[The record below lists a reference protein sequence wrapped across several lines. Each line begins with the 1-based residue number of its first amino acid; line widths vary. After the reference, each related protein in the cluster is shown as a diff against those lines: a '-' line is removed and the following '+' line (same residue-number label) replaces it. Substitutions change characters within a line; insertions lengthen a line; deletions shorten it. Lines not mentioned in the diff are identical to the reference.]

1 MHLGKKKAFIFIAIA
16 CVCAG
21 IFFAGRS
28 NNSVKVSYDPND
40 GSSKTTTKTVY
51 SKQGQTVQ
59 DLLKSN
65 GYSIDKDLYDYSVS
79 LASQASKIHNI
90 KIVKKANGVI
100 TIGDKKVKYS
110 STQKTIAGLLKEKNI
125 KINKDDIVSPGTSTL
140 LTSKV
145 KSINVVRVTK
155 AQVASTEE
163 VPYQTEVVAD
173 SNVSQGSSKVE
184 QSGQNGQKTV
194 VSEAVYHNGVLV
206 SEKVK
211 SSSVT
216 AKPVAMKV
224 SMNPSD
230 IATNTSSKDSTSSAS
245 STDTSNNPSTSSNNS
260 STSSDVSEKSNSSST
275 DTDPSK
281 TPDTTETKE
290 DTKPAEETTSQDANQ
305 KSESNTSTADSSN
318 TSNNKS
324 SSSSVENTST
334 TTDSGNTTNSKST
347 TKTVTNTSSTKSSDS
362 GTTTKTSTS
371 TVVIPYQTYN
381 VYVANLDKGTTQTT
395 TQGVNGEKTVTTEM
409 TYEDGKL
416 VSQKEISSTITKQPV
431 TQVVAI
437 GTKEE
442 TATTQTTDSTQSTAA
457 TTTSTTSTSSST
469 SSSSNSTQ
477 SSLSQDVSQTK
488 NITYN
493 HTTENVSASDFDFL
507 CAVVSQED
515 NSGYE
520 GALAVISCIMN
531 RADSG
536 KWGGT
541 TAVAVV
547 KAKGQFYAYSS
558 GAYKKYLNGKSSA
571 AVQAAVKDC
580 VYGGVRNHSYYSFQA
595 TKKANSVKI
604 GGNYYE

>member
-79 LASQASKIHNI
+79 LARQASKIHNI

-125 KINKDDIVSPGTSTL
+125 KINKDDIVTPGTSTL

-145 KSINVVRVTK
+145 KNINVVRVTK

-216 AKPVAMKV
+216 AKPVTMKV

-230 IATNTSSKDSTSSAS
+230 IATNTSSKNNTSS
-245 STDTSNNPSTSSNNS
+245 DTSNPSSSISSKDS
-260 STSSDVSEKSNSSST
+260 STSPDVSEKSNSSST

-281 TPDTTETKE
+281 TPDTTEDNKSS
-290 DTKPAEETTSQDANQ
+290 DETTSKDTSQT
-305 KSESNTSTADSSN
+305 SESTATVTDSASSSTSDSTTSTSS
-318 TSNNKS
+318 TQT
-324 SSSSVENTST
+324 TST
-334 TTDSGNTTNSKST
+334 TTDSGST
-347 TKTVTNTSSTKSSDS
+347 SSNTSSDSSNTS
-362 GTTTKTSTS
+362 ESSNSSTTTKTSTS

-381 VYVANLDKGTTQTT
+381 VYVSNLAKGTTQTT

-416 VSQKEISSTITKQPV
+416 ISQKEISSTITKQPV

-457 TTTSTTSTSSST
+457 TTTSTTSTSSS
-469 SSSSNSTQ
+469 SNSTQ
-477 SSLSQDVSQTK
+477 SSLSQYVSQTK

-547 KAKGQFYAYSS
+547 KAKGQFSAYSS
-558 GAYKKYLNGKSSA
+558 GTHKKYLNGKSSA

>member
-1 MHLGKKKAFIFIAIA
+1 MHLRKKKAFIFIAIA

-125 KINKDDIVSPGTSTL
+125 KINKDDIVTPGTSTL

-216 AKPVAMKV
+216 AKPVTMKV

-245 STDTSNNPSTSSNNS
+245 STDTSNNSSNSSTSSNNS
-260 STSSDVSEKSNSSST
+260 STASDTSGKSDSSSNSDDTSKSSDTTEDNKSSDETTSKDTSQTSESTATVTDSASSST
-275 DTDPSK
+275 SDS
-281 TPDTTETKE
+281 
-290 DTKPAEETTSQDANQ
+290 TTS
-305 KSESNTSTADSSN
+305 TSSTQ
-318 TSNNKS
+318 T
-324 SSSSVENTST
+324 TST
-334 TTDSGNTTNSKST
+334 TTDSGST
-347 TKTVTNTSSTKSSDS
+347 SSNTSSDSSNTS
-362 GTTTKTSTS
+362 ESSNSSTTTKTSTS
-371 TVVIPYQTYN
+371 TVIIPYQTYN
-381 VYVANLDKGTTQTT
+381 VYVSNLAKGTTQTT

-457 TTTSTTSTSSST
+457 TTTSTTSTSSSA

-477 SSLSQDVSQTK
+477 SSLSQYVSQTK

-547 KAKGQFYAYSS
+547 KANGQFSAYSS
-558 GAYKKYLNGKSSA
+558 GAYKKYLNGKSST

>member
-21 IFFAGRS
+21 IFFAGKS

-59 DLLKSN
+59 ELLKSN

-125 KINKDDIVSPGTSTL
+125 KINKDDIVTPGTSTL

-173 SNVSQGSSKVE
+173 SNVSQGNSKVE

-216 AKPVAMKV
+216 AKPVTMKV

-230 IATNTSSKDSTSSAS
+230 IATNTSSKNSTSSAS
-245 STDTSNNPSTSSNNS
+245 STDTSNNSSTSSNNS
-260 STSSDVSEKSNSSST
+260 STASDTSGKSDSSSNSDDTSKSSDTTEENKSSNETTSKDTSQTSKSTATVTDSASSST
-275 DTDPSK
+275 SDS
-281 TPDTTETKE
+281 
-290 DTKPAEETTSQDANQ
+290 TTS
-305 KSESNTSTADSSN
+305 TSSTQ
-318 TSNNKS
+318 T
-324 SSSSVENTST
+324 TST
-334 TTDSGNTTNSKST
+334 TTDSGSTNS
-347 TKTVTNTSSTKSSDS
+347 NTSSDSSNTS
-362 GTTTKTSTS
+362 ESSNSSTTTKTSTS

-381 VYVANLDKGTTQTT
+381 VYVSNLAKGTTQTT

-457 TTTSTTSTSSST
+457 PTTSTTSTSSSA

-477 SSLSQDVSQTK
+477 SNLSQYVSQTK

-547 KAKGQFYAYSS
+547 KAKGQFSAYSS

>member
-79 LASQASKIHNI
+79 LARQASKIHNI

-125 KINKDDIVSPGTSTL
+125 KINKDDIVTPGTSTL

-145 KSINVVRVTK
+145 KNINVVRVTK

-216 AKPVAMKV
+216 AKPVTMKV

-230 IATNTSSKDSTSSAS
+230 IATNTSSKNNTSS
-245 STDTSNNPSTSSNNS
+245 DTSNPSSSISSKDS
-260 STSSDVSEKSNSSST
+260 STSPDVSEKSNSSST

-281 TPDTTETKE
+281 TPDTTEDNKSS
-290 DTKPAEETTSQDANQ
+290 DETTSKDTSQT
-305 KSESNTSTADSSN
+305 SESTATVTDSASSSTSDSTTSTSS
-318 TSNNKS
+318 TQT
-324 SSSSVENTST
+324 TST
-334 TTDSGNTTNSKST
+334 TTDSGST
-347 TKTVTNTSSTKSSDS
+347 SSNTSSDSSNTS
-362 GTTTKTSTS
+362 ESSNSSTTTKTSTS

-381 VYVANLDKGTTQTT
+381 VYVSNLAKGTTQTT

-457 TTTSTTSTSSST
+457 TTTSTTSTSSS
-469 SSSSNSTQ
+469 SNSTQ
-477 SSLSQDVSQTK
+477 SSLSQYVSQTK

-547 KAKGQFYAYSS
+547 KAKGQFSAYSS
-558 GAYKKYLNGKSSA
+558 GAHKKYLNGKSSA

>member
-125 KINKDDIVSPGTSTL
+125 KINKDDIVTPGTSTL

-145 KSINVVRVTK
+145 KNINVVRVTK

-216 AKPVAMKV
+216 AKPVTMKV

-230 IATNTSSKDSTSSAS
+230 IATNTSSKNNTSS
-245 STDTSNNPSTSSNNS
+245 DTSNPSSSISSKDS
-260 STSSDVSEKSNSSST
+260 STSPDVSEKSNSSST

-281 TPDTTETKE
+281 TPDTTEDNKSS
-290 DTKPAEETTSQDANQ
+290 DETTSKDTSQT
-305 KSESNTSTADSSN
+305 SESTATVTDSASSSTSDSTTSTSS
-318 TSNNKS
+318 TQT
-324 SSSSVENTST
+324 TST
-334 TTDSGNTTNSKST
+334 TTDSGST
-347 TKTVTNTSSTKSSDS
+347 SSNTSSDSSNTS
-362 GTTTKTSTS
+362 ESSNSSTTTKTSTS

-381 VYVANLDKGTTQTT
+381 VYVSNLAKGTTQTT

-416 VSQKEISSTITKQPV
+416 ISQKEISSTITKQPV

-457 TTTSTTSTSSST
+457 TTTSTTSTSSS
-469 SSSSNSTQ
+469 SNSTQ
-477 SSLSQDVSQTK
+477 SSLSQYVSQTK

-547 KAKGQFYAYSS
+547 KAKGQFSAYSS
-558 GAYKKYLNGKSSA
+558 GAHKKYLNGKSSA

>member
-125 KINKDDIVSPGTSTL
+125 KINKDDIVTPGTSTL

-216 AKPVAMKV
+216 AKPVTMKV

-245 STDTSNNPSTSSNNS
+245 STDTSNNSSNSSTSSNNS
-260 STSSDVSEKSNSSST
+260 STASDTSGKSDSSSNSDDTSKSSDTTEDNKSSDETTSKDTSQTSESTATVTDSASSST
-275 DTDPSK
+275 SDS
-281 TPDTTETKE
+281 
-290 DTKPAEETTSQDANQ
+290 TTS
-305 KSESNTSTADSSN
+305 TSSTQ
-318 TSNNKS
+318 T
-324 SSSSVENTST
+324 TST
-334 TTDSGNTTNSKST
+334 TTDSGST
-347 TKTVTNTSSTKSSDS
+347 SSNTSSDSSNTS
-362 GTTTKTSTS
+362 ESSNSSTTTKTSTS

-381 VYVANLDKGTTQTT
+381 VYVSNLAKGTTQTT

-457 TTTSTTSTSSST
+457 TTTSTTSTSSSA

-477 SSLSQDVSQTK
+477 SSLSQYVSQTK

-547 KAKGQFYAYSS
+547 KAKGQFSAYSS
-558 GAYKKYLNGKSSA
+558 GAHKKYLNGKSSA

>member
-79 LASQASKIHNI
+79 LARQASKIHNI

-125 KINKDDIVSPGTSTL
+125 KINKDDIVTPGTSTL

-145 KSINVVRVTK
+145 KNINVVRVTK

-216 AKPVAMKV
+216 AKPVTMKV

-230 IATNTSSKDSTSSAS
+230 IATNTSSKNNTSS
-245 STDTSNNPSTSSNNS
+245 DTSNPSSSISSKDS
-260 STSSDVSEKSNSSST
+260 STSPDVSEKSNSSST

-281 TPDTTETKE
+281 TPDTTEDNKSS
-290 DTKPAEETTSQDANQ
+290 DETTSKDTSQT
-305 KSESNTSTADSSN
+305 SESTATVTDSASSSTSDSTTSTSS
-318 TSNNKS
+318 TQT
-324 SSSSVENTST
+324 TST
-334 TTDSGNTTNSKST
+334 TTDSGST
-347 TKTVTNTSSTKSSDS
+347 SSNTSSDSSNTS
-362 GTTTKTSTS
+362 ESSNSSTTTKTSTS

-381 VYVANLDKGTTQTT
+381 VYVSNLAKGTTQTT

-416 VSQKEISSTITKQPV
+416 ISQKEISSTITKQPV

-457 TTTSTTSTSSST
+457 TTTSTTSTSSS
-469 SSSSNSTQ
+469 SNSTQ
-477 SSLSQDVSQTK
+477 SSLSQYVSQTK

-547 KAKGQFYAYSS
+547 KAKGQFSAYSS
-558 GAYKKYLNGKSSA
+558 GAHKKYLNGKSSA

>member
-1 MHLGKKKAFIFIAIA
+1 MVSADSCG
-16 CVCAG
+16 
-21 IFFAGRS
+21 
-28 NNSVKVSYDPND
+28 VKIPPSTLTEDNK
-40 GSSKTTTKTVY
+40 SSDETT
-51 SKQGQTVQ
+51 SKDTSQTSESTATLT
-59 DLLKSN
+59 DS
-65 GYSIDKDLYDYSVS
+65 
-79 LASQASKIHNI
+79 ASSS
-90 KIVKKANGVI
+90 
-100 TIGDKKVKYS
+100 TSDSTTSTS
-110 STQKTIAGLLKEKNI
+110 STQT
-125 KINKDDIVSPGTSTL
+125 
-140 LTSKV
+140 
-145 KSINVVRVTK
+145 
-155 AQVASTEE
+155 
-163 VPYQTEVVAD
+163 
-173 SNVSQGSSKVE
+173 
-184 QSGQNGQKTV
+184 
-194 VSEAVYHNGVLV
+194 
-206 SEKVK
+206 
-211 SSSVT
+211 
-216 AKPVAMKV
+216 
-224 SMNPSD
+224 
-230 IATNTSSKDSTSSAS
+230 
-245 STDTSNNPSTSSNNS
+245 
-260 STSSDVSEKSNSSST
+260 
-275 DTDPSK
+275 
-281 TPDTTETKE
+281 
-290 DTKPAEETTSQDANQ
+290 
-305 KSESNTSTADSSN
+305 
-318 TSNNKS
+318 
-324 SSSSVENTST
+324 TST
-334 TTDSGNTTNSKST
+334 TTDSGST
-347 TKTVTNTSSTKSSDS
+347 SSNTSSDSSNTS
-362 GTTTKTSTS
+362 ESSNSSTTTKTSTS

-381 VYVANLDKGTTQTT
+381 VYVSNLAKGTTQTT

-457 TTTSTTSTSSST
+457 TTTSTTSTSSSA

-477 SSLSQDVSQTK
+477 SSLSQYVSQTK

-547 KAKGQFYAYSS
+547 KANGQFSAYSS
-558 GAYKKYLNGKSSA
+558 GAYKKYLNGKSST

>member
-1 MHLGKKKAFIFIAIA
+1 MHLRKKKAFIFIAIA

-125 KINKDDIVSPGTSTL
+125 KINKDDIVTPGTSTL

-216 AKPVAMKV
+216 AKPVTMKV

-245 STDTSNNPSTSSNNS
+245 STDTSNNSSNSSTSSNNS
-260 STSSDVSEKSNSSST
+260 STASDTSGKSDSSSNSDDTSKSSDTTEDNKSSDETTSKDTSQTSESTATVTDSASSST
-275 DTDPSK
+275 SDS
-281 TPDTTETKE
+281 
-290 DTKPAEETTSQDANQ
+290 TTS
-305 KSESNTSTADSSN
+305 TSSTQ
-318 TSNNKS
+318 T
-324 SSSSVENTST
+324 TST
-334 TTDSGNTTNSKST
+334 TTDSGST
-347 TKTVTNTSSTKSSDS
+347 SSNTSSDSSNTS
-362 GTTTKTSTS
+362 ESSNSSTTTKTSTS

-381 VYVANLDKGTTQTT
+381 VYVSNLAKGTTQTT

-457 TTTSTTSTSSST
+457 TTTSTTSTSSSA

-477 SSLSQDVSQTK
+477 SSLSQYVSQTK

-547 KAKGQFYAYSS
+547 KANGQFSAYSS
-558 GAYKKYLNGKSSA
+558 GAHKKYLNGKSSA

>member
-1 MHLGKKKAFIFIAIA
+1 MHLRKKKAFIFIAIA

-125 KINKDDIVSPGTSTL
+125 KINKDDIVTPGTSTL

-216 AKPVAMKV
+216 AKPVTMKV

-245 STDTSNNPSTSSNNS
+245 STDTSNNSSNSSTSSNNS
-260 STSSDVSEKSNSSST
+260 STASDTSGKSDSSSNSDDTSKSSDTTEDNKSSDETTSKDTSQTSESTATVTDSASSST
-275 DTDPSK
+275 SDS
-281 TPDTTETKE
+281 
-290 DTKPAEETTSQDANQ
+290 TTS
-305 KSESNTSTADSSN
+305 TSSTQ
-318 TSNNKS
+318 T
-324 SSSSVENTST
+324 TST
-334 TTDSGNTTNSKST
+334 TTDSGST
-347 TKTVTNTSSTKSSDS
+347 SSNTSSDSSNTS
-362 GTTTKTSTS
+362 ESSNSSTTTKTSTS

-381 VYVANLDKGTTQTT
+381 VYVSNLAKGTTQTT

-457 TTTSTTSTSSST
+457 TTTSTTSTSSSA

-477 SSLSQDVSQTK
+477 SSLSQYVSQTK

-547 KAKGQFYAYSS
+547 KANGQFSAYSS
-558 GAYKKYLNGKSSA
+558 GAYKKYLNGKSST

>member
-79 LASQASKIHNI
+79 LARQASKIHNI

-125 KINKDDIVSPGTSTL
+125 KINKDDIVTPGTSTL

-145 KSINVVRVTK
+145 KNINVVRVTK

-216 AKPVAMKV
+216 AKPVTMKV

-230 IATNTSSKDSTSSAS
+230 IAVNTSSKDSTSS
-245 STDTSNNPSTSSNNS
+245 DTSNTSSSTSSKDS
-260 STSSDVSEKSNSSST
+260 STSSDVPEKSNSSST

-281 TPDTTETKE
+281 TSDTTETKE
-290 DTKPAEETTSQDANQ
+290 DTKPAEKTTSQDTNQ

-318 TSNNKS
+318 TSNDKS

-334 TTDSGNTTNSKST
+334 TTDSGNATNSKSAT
-347 TKTVTNTSSTKSSDS
+347 NTATNTSSTESSDS

-381 VYVANLDKGTTQTT
+381 VYVSNLAKGTTQTT

-409 TYEDGKL
+409 TYKDGKL
-416 VSQKEISSTITKQPV
+416 VSQKETSSTITKQPV
-431 TQVVAI
+431 TQVVAV

-442 TATTQTTDSTQSTAA
+442 TATTQSNDSNQSASTTA
-457 TTTSTTSTSSST
+457 TSTTSTTSTSSSST
-469 SSSSNSTQ
+469 SSTQ
-477 SSLSQDVSQTK
+477 SNLSQYVSQTK
-488 NITYN
+488 NVTYN
-493 HTTENVSASDFDFL
+493 HKTENVSATDFDFL

-547 KAKGQFYAYSS
+547 KANGQFSAYSS